1 MGDRL
6 LLRRS
11 TVNYFS
17 KPPPE
22 LSHRLGL
29 DGAHLGDGQSE
40 PFADDPTRHRDGQR
54 IAETEAHGLQRKG
67 HSRRLSPPPMG

>member
-29 DGAHLGDGQSE
+29 DVAHLGDRQAEAFGHDPSGHRHGQRFGS
-40 PFADDPTRHRDGQR
+40 PTRTVKVSTA
-54 IAETEAHGLQRKG
+54 IAK
-67 HSRRLSPPPMG
+67 PK